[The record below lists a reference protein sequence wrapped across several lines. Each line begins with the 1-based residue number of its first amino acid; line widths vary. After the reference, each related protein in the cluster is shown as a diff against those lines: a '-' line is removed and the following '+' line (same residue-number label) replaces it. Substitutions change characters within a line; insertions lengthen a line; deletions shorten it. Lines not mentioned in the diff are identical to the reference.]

1 MSRTPP
7 GQSPEIAALLAR
19 ARVIPVLTVEQPTT
33 AVPLARALV
42 AGGLAVLEITLR
54 TAQAL
59 AAARA
64 IMAEVEGAVVGIGT
78 VLTAAEMRAA
88 GAAGARFAVSP
99 GASASLLDAAA
110 DTGMPYLPG
119 AATASEIQALLERG
133 YSHLK
138 FFPAESLG
146 GIAALRA
153 LAAPFRQVRFCP
165 TGGIDAAK
173 AKNYLALDAVPAVGG
188 SWVAPADRVAARD
201 WAAVTELARQAA
213 TLGRPRSA
221 VGVPEK
227 SV

>member
-7 GQSPEIAALLAR
+7 AQAPEIAALLAR
-19 ARVIPVLTVEQPTT
+19 AAVIPVLTVERPAT
-33 AVPLARALV
+33 AVALARALV

-64 IMAEVEGAVVGIGT
+64 IIAEVEGAVVGIGT
-78 VLTAAEMRAA
+78 VLTPAEMRAA
-88 GAAGARFAVSP
+88 CAAGARFAVSP
-99 GASASLLDAAA
+99 GTTAGLLDAAA
-110 DTGMPYLPG
+110 DAGMPYLPG

-173 AKNYLALDAVPAVGG
+173 AKAYLALDAVLAVGG

-201 WAAVTELARQAA
+201 WTAITALARQAA
-213 TLGRPRSA
+213 ALGRPRA
-221 VGVPEK
+221 PTRLPRK